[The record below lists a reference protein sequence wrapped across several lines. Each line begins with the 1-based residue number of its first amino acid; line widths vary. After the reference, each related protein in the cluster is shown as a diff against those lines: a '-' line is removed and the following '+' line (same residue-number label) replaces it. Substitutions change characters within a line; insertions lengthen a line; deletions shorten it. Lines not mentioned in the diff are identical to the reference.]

1 MNEQFDIKK
10 VKVNRTLEG
19 TIFEVAALIILIA
32 TWAVAAATGQAEF
45 SEVRGSLVALIVVT
59 IVVGV
64 VLSTAYHPSKI
75 NFSLNTRLENIRQV
89 VLAVRMC
96 RVIAIEL
103 SLFFLGI
110 VLTKGVYNN
119 APWMITPAIFIVITA
134 GVFEYLIRKAK

>member
-1 MNEQFDIKK
+1 MDEQFDIKK

-45 SEVRGSLVALIVVT
+45 REVKGSLVALIVIT
-59 IVVGV
+59 IAVGI

-96 RVIAIEL
+96 RVIAIEI
-103 SLFFLGI
+103 SLLLLGI

-119 APWMITPAIFIVITA
+119 TSWMLIPAIFILITA
-134 GVFEYLIRKAK
+134 IVFDYLIRKAK

>member
-45 SEVRGSLVALIVVT
+45 SEVKGSLVALIVIT
-59 IVVGV
+59 IAVGI

-89 VLAVRMC
+89 VLAVR
-96 RVIAIEL
+96 I
-103 SLFFLGI
+103 
-110 VLTKGVYNN
+110 
-119 APWMITPAIFIVITA
+119 AIFIVITA

>member
-32 TWAVAAATGQAEF
+32 TWAVAAATGQDDF
-45 SEVRGSLVALIVVT
+45 SEVKGSLVALIVIT
-59 IVVGV
+59 IAVGI

-89 VLAVRMC
+89 VLAVRLC
-96 RVIAIEL
+96 RVVAVEI
-103 SLFFLGI
+103 SLLFLGI
-110 VLTKGVYNN
+110 ALTKGVYNN
-119 APWMITPAIFIVITA
+119 APWMIAPATFILVTVI
-134 GVFEYLIRKAK
+134 VFEYLIRKAK

>member
-1 MNEQFDIKK
+1 
-10 VKVNRTLEG
+10 
-19 TIFEVAALIILIA
+19 
-32 TWAVAAATGQAEF
+32 
-45 SEVRGSLVALIVVT
+45 LVALIVIT
-59 IVVGV
+59 IAVGV

-96 RVIAIEL
+96 RVIAIEI
-103 SLFFLGI
+103 SLLFLGI